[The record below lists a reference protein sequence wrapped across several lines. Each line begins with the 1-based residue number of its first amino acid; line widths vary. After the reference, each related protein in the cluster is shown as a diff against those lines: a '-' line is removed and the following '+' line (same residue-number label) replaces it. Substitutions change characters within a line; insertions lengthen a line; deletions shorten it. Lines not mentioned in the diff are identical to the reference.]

1 MRLRDLARSEQAALD
16 AVLAT
21 ALLVA
26 ALISLGGDIAGTSSP
41 RTVGWVGYLLVVLGV
56 APYYVRRRWPLPVL
70 VAAAAPVVAMTAL
83 GVTPGV
89 LGAGMFIACYTVGAW
104 SSRPALVAGAVLVA
118 TMLVAIHLAWPDRLS
133 YLQLVEN
140 IVLFTTSFVLGEAT
154 RARREASALAAAR
167 AELLELHQEELA
179 RQRVTDERLRLAR
192 ELHDVVAH
200 SLGVIAVQAGVGAH
214 VMDAEPDEAR
224 HALEAIAE
232 TSRESLTEV
241 RALLGVL
248 RGDEVDYAPQPGLAD
263 LDALID
269 RTRRAGVAVDCRRD
283 GAGGTLP
290 EGLDRAAYAV
300 LQEALTNVV
309 RHAPGARAEVLVESG
324 PERLVLE
331 VVDDGG
337 SAGMATP
344 SEGGSGLAG
353 MRERVR
359 VWGGQVETGP
369 RPGGGFGV
377 HVVLPRVTA
386 P

>member
-1 MRLRDLARSEQAALD
+1 MRLRDLARTEPAALD

-26 ALISLGGDIAGTSSP
+26 ALVSLGGEVTGTTSP
-41 RTVGWVGYLLVVLGV
+41 RTAGWLGYLLVVLGV

-70 VAAAAPVVAMTAL
+70 LAAAVPVVAMTSL
-83 GVTPGV
+83 GITPGV
-89 LGAGMFIACYTVGAW
+89 LGAGLFIACYTVGAW
-104 SSRPALVAGAVLVA
+104 SSRRALVAAAVIVGS
-118 TMLVAIHLAWPDRLS
+118 MLVAIHVAWPDRLS

-140 IVLFTTSFVLGEAT
+140 LVLFATSFALGEAT

-179 RQRVTDERLRLAR
+179 RQRITDERLRLAR

-214 VMDAEPDEAR
+214 VMDEEPEEAR
-224 HALEAIAE
+224 RALEAIAT

-248 RGDEVDYAPQPGLAD
+248 RGDEVEYAPQPGLAD
-263 LDALID
+263 LESLVD
-269 RTRRAGVAVDCRRD
+269 RIRRAGIVVDCRQD
-283 GAGGTLP
+283 VATGTLP

-309 RHAPGARAEVLVESG
+309 RHAPGARAEVRVTDG
-324 PERLVLE
+324 PERLVLD

-337 SAGMATP
+337 PGGVLVP
-344 SEGGSGLAG
+344 SGGGSGLAG

-359 VWGGQVETGP
+359 VWGGQVEVGP

-377 HVVLPRVTA
+377 HVVLPRATA
-386 P
+386 S